1 MEVPGKKYRASFG
14 SSPLL
19 LPLLGR
25 ILMDGP
31 DENAHGSLTWKE
43 INARPK
49 DEEPN
54 SITHACMVGW

>member
-1 MEVPGKKYRASFG
+1 M
-14 SSPLL
+14 
-19 LPLLGR
+19 LGR